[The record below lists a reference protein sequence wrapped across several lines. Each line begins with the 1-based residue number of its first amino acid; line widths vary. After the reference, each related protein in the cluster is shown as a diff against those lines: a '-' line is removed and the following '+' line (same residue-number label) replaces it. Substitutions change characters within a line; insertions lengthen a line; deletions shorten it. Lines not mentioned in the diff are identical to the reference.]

1 MTALQKSINSIK
13 NILSKE
19 QTEILETAIILMI
32 PSLLTKFS
40 GLFFNLIAA
49 SYFGT
54 RNQGWNQFQLASS
67 IPDMLTN
74 ILLGGAIS
82 SVIIPTLIEIRKK
95 EGKEAFYKL
104 YNSIISG
111 LLALFVFASLIFA
124 IFADSIF
131 PFLLKLL
138 GQGQVDLSPSEIQTV
153 ISMMRVLLIP
163 QVVLGLSVLISSGLN
178 IYNRYV
184 VPQLAPLLFNIG
196 RIVGLLILVPLLNYS
211 PWAIVIGVFMGSIL
225 HLLIQI
231 PLFKSL
237 GLNYKIEFEWN
248 GYLKKILVS
257 SLPRTLALA
266 SENIALTIDDFL
278 AFAISANS
286 ISALNYANSLS
297 LVIPTLFAASFS
309 YASFT
314 ILSELFEDN
323 NLEKAQTVIIKTLN
337 EILFLALPFIIT
349 LIVLR
354 VPIVRLVFGILP
366 NTNFTLDA
374 TYQTAWV
381 LLWFAVGHVF
391 VCGRWFMYR
400 VFYAAKDTFVPFLVS
415 AASLVI
421 TVFLSIM
428 FTNLFS
434 HNADYA
440 ISLTQINLNNLFT
453 RGNGPAAVGGISL
466 GMSVAYSL
474 EFFALLIIFNYKKLK
489 LNFKTLARTTGLKF
503 AAGGIMFILMY
514 VMYKI
519 WTTFAYALPTSA
531 GQGYFGST
539 TLNLILLTSL
549 TVITSFLVYY
559 LLCFLFKV
567 EELRI
572 MRRYLNP
579 IFRLGG
585 LRIK

>member
-1 MTALQKSINSIK
+1 MTAIKKRFNSIK
-13 NILSKE
+13 NILSRE
-19 QTEILETAIILMI
+19 QTEILETAILLMI

-54 RNQGWNQFQLASS
+54 NNQGWNQFQLASS

-74 ILLGGAIS
+74 VLLGGAIG
-82 SVIIPTLIEIRKK
+82 SVIIPTLIACKKK
-95 EGKEAFYKL
+95 EGKEQFLKL
-104 YNSIISG
+104 YSSIING
-111 LLALFVFASLIFA
+111 LLFIFVVASA
-124 IFADSIF
+124 IFALLGDLII
-131 PFLLKLL
+131 PFLLRTL
-138 GQGQVDLSPSEIQTV
+138 GHGSIELTTGEMETV
-153 ISMMRVLLIP
+153 VSMMRMLLIP
-163 QVVLGLSVLISSGLN
+163 QVILGFSVLISSGLN
-178 IYNRYV
+178 IYNRFII
-184 VPQLAPLLFNIG
+184 PQLAPLLFNFG
-196 RIVGLLILVPLLNYS
+196 RIGALLILVPLLDYS
-211 PWAIVIGVFMGSIL
+211 PWAIVIGVFVGSIL
-225 HLLIQI
+225 HLLIQL
-231 PLFKSL
+231 PLFNSL
-237 GLNYKIEFEWN
+237 GLKYELTFQWN
-248 GYLKKILVS
+248 KYLKQIFKS

-266 SENIALTIDDFL
+266 SENIALTVNDFL

-314 ILSELFEDN
+314 ILSELFEDGD
-323 NLEKAQTVIIKTLN
+323 LQKARTVIIKTLN
-337 EILFLALPFIIT
+337 EIMFLALPFIIA

-366 NTNFTLDA
+366 NTNFSLDA

-400 VFYAAKDTFVPFLVS
+400 VFYAAKDTVIPFVISSF
-415 AASLVI
+415 SLFSTI
-421 TVFLSIM
+421 IM
-428 FTNLFS
+428 AILFTNLFS

-440 ISLTQINLNNLFT
+440 ISLTQLTIENFLT
-453 RGNGPAAVGGISL
+453 RGNGPASVGGIAL
-466 GMSVAYSL
+466 GMSITYAI
-474 EFFALLIIFNYKKLK
+474 EFFALVFIFNKKK
-489 LNFKTLARTTGLKF
+489 MNLNLRLLFKTLFYKF
-503 AAGGIMFILMY
+503 AAGGIMFVLMY

-519 WTTFAYALPTSA
+519 WNAFAYSLPTSA
-531 GQGYFGST
+531 TEGYFGST
-539 TLNLILLTSL
+539 TLNLILLTTL
-549 TVITSFLVYY
+549 TLVTGFLVYY

-579 IFRLGG
+579 IFKLGG
-585 LRIK
+585 LRIN